1 MAVKFYQAVN
11 QHALT
16 TLSAFLLSF
25 FCQVSQAEGIIKWVD
40 SNGVT
45 HYGDK
50 LPAQEAG
57 RTTSTLNKQGV
68 TVKRNDP
75 NEQKNKTETD
85 KAQTEQTRR
94 DTALLASYT
103 SAEEIDIARDRNLK
117 MDEFSLQSLY
127 QRIETLKREEIQ
139 LKNSV
144 ALFNKR
150 NKPVPDNLTQQI
162 KKNQFNVKN
171 SAVSIIAIKK
181 SMGETRQRFDNDK
194 LRYAELKPRNQEITD
209 IKYKKKTLA
218 ELQDWKNDTQNRLN
232 KLNAEVTE
240 TKRAGRKVDET
251 LTIRIQN
258 TTDELRRAND
268 EIETTLASVKRSEQN
283 LSKKTPVE
291 ASK

>member
-1 MAVKFYQAVN
+1 
-11 QHALT
+11 
-16 TLSAFLLSF
+16 
-25 FCQVSQAEGIIKWVD
+25 
-40 SNGVT
+40 VT

-103 SAEEIDIARDRNLK
+103 SEEEIDIARDRNLK

-144 ALFNKR
+144 ALFQKR
-150 NKPVPDNLTQQI
+150 NKPVPDNLTEQI

-171 SAVSIIAIKK
+171 SAASIIAIKK
-181 SMGETRQRFDNDK
+181 SMTETRQRFDNDK

-291 ASK
+291 ASKETPIVKSNTPSKPNATIKPSSTSP